1 MEFLFE
7 KTFVIFDRLSI
18 NNFKVYAVF
27 SVVLN

>member
-1 MEFLFE
+1 MEFLLE

-18 NNFKVYAVF
+18 NNFKVRAVF